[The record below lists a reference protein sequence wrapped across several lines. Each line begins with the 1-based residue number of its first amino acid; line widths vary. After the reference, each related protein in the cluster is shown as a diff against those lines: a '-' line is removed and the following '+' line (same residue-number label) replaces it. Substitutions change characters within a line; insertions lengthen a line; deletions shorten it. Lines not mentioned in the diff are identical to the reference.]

1 MAQAPTAGTKKAAI
15 DLDDIQEKSLSD
27 VSAADFLSALSN
39 SGVKGLTVMRIWPE
53 KKKLELLLEPEF
65 SPTITV
71 GRLVDRLTEKKK
83 YELEKSIPS
92 EIYKRVGAEGEW
104 IDPRQVVVDPV
115 EIAKEVARQL
125 KGR

>member
-83 YELEKSIPS
+83 YSLRNRYLLKFINVSAR
-92 EIYKRVGAEGEW
+92 RVSGST
-104 IDPRQVVVDPV
+104 
-115 EIAKEVARQL
+115 L
-125 KGR
+125 GRSWLTL